1 MLDVGKPLIQNSDL
15 KPIHREDAL
24 FGLETQMETL

>member
-1 MLDVGKPLIQNSDL
+1 MKFSGICLITEDVSHLIAFYA
-15 KPIHREDAL
+15 H